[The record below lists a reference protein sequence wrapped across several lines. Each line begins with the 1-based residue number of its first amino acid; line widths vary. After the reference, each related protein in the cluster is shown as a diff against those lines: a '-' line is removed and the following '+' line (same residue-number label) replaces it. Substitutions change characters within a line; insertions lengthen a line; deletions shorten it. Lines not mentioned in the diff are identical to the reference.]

1 MSDMLNDR
9 SNTRGEGCRSSAV
22 VHNHPGT
29 APSVQ
34 ASRQPMIKRARV
46 LGYCMG
52 VRKAVDAVLRA
63 LAEYPGKTVYT
74 YGPLIHNPVTMEL
87 LQSKGVRIVEPD
99 KALKPQIAP
108 HSPII
113 IRAHGITPQ
122 KRQELIDC
130 GAIIIDATCPRV
142 ISSQK
147 RAAHY
152 AEKGVTVILAGDKNH
167 GELIGI
173 KGHVLAVPNGVCLT
187 VQTADEAHTLE
198 VGSAPAV
205 LIAQTTIKRSE
216 YHAIAE
222 ILRKKIPHLT
232 VLETICPA
240 TDERQH
246 ALLALLNEVDAV
258 LIIGG
263 KASANTRRLLQ
274 TALDSGKPAWLAE
287 TVEDIP
293 QDIRKYEH
301 IGLAAGASTPDSI
314 IDAVEK
320 SLADI

>member
-9 SNTRGEGCRSSAV
+9 SNTRGEVSCSSAV

-29 APSVQ
+29 ALSVQ
-34 ASRQPMIKRARV
+34 ALRQPMIKRARV

-52 VRKAVDAVLRA
+52 VRKAVDAVLCA

-113 IRAHGITPQ
+113 IHGITPQ

-293 QDIRKYEH
+293 QDIRKYER

>member
-1 MSDMLNDR
+1 M
-9 SNTRGEGCRSSAV
+9 
-22 VHNHPGT
+22 
-29 APSVQ
+29 
-34 ASRQPMIKRARV
+34 
-46 LGYCMG
+46 
-52 VRKAVDAVLRA
+52 
-63 LAEYPGKTVYT
+63 
-74 YGPLIHNPVTMEL
+74 
-87 LQSKGVRIVEPD
+87 
-99 KALKPQIAP
+99 
-108 HSPII
+108 
-113 IRAHGITPQ
+113 
-122 KRQELIDC
+122 
-130 GAIIIDATCPRV
+130 
-142 ISSQK
+142 
-147 RAAHY
+147 
-152 AEKGVTVILAGDKNH
+152 
-167 GELIGI
+167 
-173 KGHVLAVPNGVCLT
+173 
-187 VQTADEAHTLE
+187 QTADEAHTLE

-293 QDIRKYEH
+293 QDIRKYER